1 METSRSIRQPTRHEA
16 TRGRRR
22 NLNLGFVHRLDDD
35 REPNADAGDELRSH
49 ERRVAAAERHG
60 ERAGHE
66 EEVGEYQR
74 GAAAQRGGE
83 DGHEHVHVHGAG
95 SSTAQAIGGESARE
109 KEGGAITR
117 TSPFRHRSSAPK

>member
-1 METSRSIRQPTRHEA
+1 MPARSRPW
-16 TRGRRR
+16 
-22 NLNLGFVHRLDDD
+22 
-35 REPNADAGDELRSH
+35 
-49 ERRVAAAERHG
+49 
-60 ERAGHE
+60 

-74 GAAAQRGGE
+74 GAGAAAQGVGHPAGRE

-117 TSPFRHRSSAPK
+117 TSPQLQND

>member
-1 METSRSIRQPTRHEA
+1 MASSP
-16 TRGRRR
+16 
-22 NLNLGFVHRLDDD
+22 
-35 REPNADAGDELRSH
+35 
-49 ERRVAAAERHG
+49 
-60 ERAGHE
+60 AGHE

-74 GAAAQRGGE
+74 GAAAQGVGHPAGRE
-83 DGHEHVHVHGAG
+83 DGQENVHVRGAG